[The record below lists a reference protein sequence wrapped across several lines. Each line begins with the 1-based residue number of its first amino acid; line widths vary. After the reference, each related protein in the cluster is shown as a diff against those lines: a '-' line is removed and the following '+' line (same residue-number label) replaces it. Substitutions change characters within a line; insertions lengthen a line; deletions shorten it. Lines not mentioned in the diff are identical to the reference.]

1 MDKLKTLLYLFLFTH
16 LINCQDMKKTPQ
28 FHVEISSP
36 MPKYRIEPIIDKIKT
51 LENIPA
57 GLPYGGTSGEW
68 GNSGSRWTEQ
78 YGTPIGADIIYYS
91 PYESIYYHL
100 NVDFPIETIK
110 DYMERAYAN
119 DEALL
124 EFHKEPLQKYKRL
137 GRYEEF
143 AHPIRPYNS
152 FSELVFGFA
161 PKGMVVV
168 WLRFGAGVQIELG
181 RYQAKIIT
189 NEKDIL
195 RIKENY
201 LKTYRI
207 SQKRYEEE
215 KKELA
220 IPNAS
225 PKEWEDYRTKYIYAP
240 IFSSQNSGL
249 RLFRM
254 WMDYYN
260 GEEELFFRPWINE
273 PSYEKRAIPKQLN
286 FTWETGKNQQYTG
299 HAYFDWKR
307 INEIFKKAEGSS
319 KLEFKIASD
328 NSSFQILL
336 NNQPLPVDSIRIF
349 QTNEKYNDSY
359 K

>member
-28 FHVEISSP
+28 FHVEICAP
-36 MPKYRIEPIIDKIKT
+36 ENKYEIEFVSDQIKT

-78 YGTPIGADIIYYS
+78 YGTPIGADIVYYAG
-91 PYESIYYHL
+91 YEDTFYRL

-137 GRYEEF
+137 GRYEEY

-181 RYQAKIIT
+181 RYQATII
-189 NEKDIL
+189 KDD
-195 RIKENY
+195 KE
-201 LKTYRI
+201 L
-207 SQKRYEEE
+207 E
-215 KKELA
+215 KKLFSSWSMTRQEVKERDFNA
-220 IPNAS
+220 NAS

-273 PSYEKRAIPKQLN
+273 PSYQKRAIPKQLN

-299 HAYFDWKR
+299 YAYFDWKR
-307 INEIFKKAEGSS
+307 INEIFKKAQGSS

-336 NNQPLPVDSIRIF
+336 NNQPLPVDSIRVF

>member
-1 MDKLKTLLYLFLFTH
+1 MDKLKTLLYLLLFTH
-16 LINCQDMKKTPQ
+16 LINCQEMEKIPE
-28 FHVEISSP
+28 FHVEICHP
-36 MPKYRIEPIIDKIKT
+36 NNKYLVTPIIDRIKT

-57 GLPYGGTSGEW
+57 GLPYGSTSGEW
-68 GNSGSRWTEQ
+68 GNSGKRWTEQ
-78 YGTPIGADIIYYS
+78 HGTPIGADITYYS
-91 PYESIYYHL
+91 RYEDTFYRL
-100 NVDFPIETIK
+100 DVDFPIDRIQ

-119 DEALL
+119 GEALA

-181 RYQAKIIT
+181 RYQAKVIT
-189 NEKDIL
+189 NKDEISK
-195 RIKENY
+195 IKEQY
-201 LKTYRI
+201 LKTYRL
-207 SQKRYEEE
+207 SQERFEEA

-225 PKEWEDYRTKYIYAP
+225 PKEWDDYRCKYDYAP
-240 IFSSQNSGL
+240 IFSSPNSGL

-254 WMDYYN
+254 WMSYYN
-260 GEEELFFRPWINE
+260 GEKELFFRPWINE
-273 PSYEKRAIPKQLN
+273 GSYEKRAIPKELN
-286 FTWETGKNQQYTG
+286 FTWETGKNQQYIG
-299 HAYFDWKR
+299 RAYFDWEKT
-307 INEIFKKAEGSS
+307 NEIFKKAGSSS
-319 KLEFKIASD
+319 KLEFRIASD
-328 NSSFQILL
+328 NSSFQVLL
-336 NNQPLPVDSIRIF
+336 NNQPLPVDSIRVF

>member
-28 FHVEISSP
+28 FHVEISHP
-36 MPKYRIEPIIDKIKT
+36 NNKYLVTPIIDQIKT
-51 LENIPA
+51 LENTPA
-57 GLPYGGTSGEW
+57 GLPYGSTSGEW
-68 GNSGSRWTEQ
+68 GNSGKRWTEQ
-78 YGTPIGADIIYYS
+78 YGTPIGADITYYS
-91 PYESIYYHL
+91 RYEDIFYRL
-100 NVDFPIETIK
+100 NADFPIETIK

-137 GRYEEF
+137 GRYEEY

-181 RYQAKIIT
+181 RYQAEIIT

-207 SQKRYEEE
+207 SQEGYEEA

-273 PSYEKRAIPKQLN
+273 PSYQKRAIPKQLN

-307 INEIFKKAEGSS
+307 INEIFKKAQGSS

-336 NNQPLPVDSIRIF
+336 NNQPLPVDSIRVF

>member
-36 MPKYRIEPIIDKIKT
+36 TPKYRIEPIIDKIKT

-181 RYQAKIIT
+181 RYQAEIIT

-273 PSYEKRAIPKQLN
+273 PSYQKRALPKQLN